1 MGKEISITT
10 NLFINKDEIVN
21 EIITLETLKNN
32 LVKKLN
38 ENIGY
43 LDSYKSEI
51 ELLKI
56 ILENQLLNEKE
67 KEPARCTADYKY
79 SLD

>member
-1 MGKEISITT
+1 MENAIKIHNENFTT
-10 NLFINKDEIVN
+10 IINKDEIVIKK

-32 LVKKLN
+32 LIKKLN
-38 ENIGY
+38 ENVGN

-56 ILENQLLNEKE
+56 ILELK
-67 KEPARCTADYKY
+67 KD
-79 SLD
+79 

>member
-1 MGKEISITT
+1 MEKEISITT

-32 LVKKLN
+32 LIKKLN
-38 ENIGY
+38 ENVGY
-43 LDSYKSEI
+43 LGTYKSEI

-56 ILENQLLNEKE
+56 ILELK
-67 KEPARCTADYKY
+67 KD
-79 SLD
+79 